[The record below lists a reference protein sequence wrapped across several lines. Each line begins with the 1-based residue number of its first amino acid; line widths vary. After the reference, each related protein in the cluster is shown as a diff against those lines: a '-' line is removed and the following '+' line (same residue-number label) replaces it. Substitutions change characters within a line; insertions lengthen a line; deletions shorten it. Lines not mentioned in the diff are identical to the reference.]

1 MCPVHPQNAA
11 ALESLRQ
18 KYYFP
23 ALERAYQTCR
33 DAHGLPAAADHI
45 TDAMRAS
52 QPAIE
57 QLIQQRVADGAIQD
71 ASQARKVVAGNA
83 FQTLALRVLIAMQE
97 SGMIPAEVIFAL
109 KPKRHPLITAFATI
123 RIGDETLKPDLDLLA
138 YTEASDVAAIYSLKT
153 SLRER
158 AGQTQRWKLLLDIA
172 TAPDCDSIKAKYKLN
187 YNGKRR
193 FVMGLITTNFYDEIM
208 APQQR
213 GLLRFF
219 DYVYLTKPGAHAL
232 PVSNFS
238 QVAAD
243 LSNLYAPAK

>member
-1 MCPVHPQNAA
+1 MPLIHPQNAA
-11 ALESLRQ
+11 ALDAARR

-23 ALERAYQTCR
+23 VLERAYQTCR

-45 TDAMRAS
+45 TVAMRDS
-52 QPAIE
+52 QQAIE
-57 QLIQQRVADGAIQD
+57 RLIQQRVTDGAITD
-71 ASQARKVVAGNA
+71 ASQARKSLAGNG
-83 FQTLALRVLIAMQE
+83 FQTLVLRFLIAMQE
-97 SGMIPAEVIFAL
+97 DGLIPAEVIFTL
-109 KPKRHPLITAFATI
+109 KPKRHPLIENFAAI
-123 RIGDETLKPDLDLLA
+123 HIGDETLKPDLDLLA

-172 TAPDCDSIKAKYKLN
+172 TAADCDSIKQKYGLN
-187 YNGKRR
+187 YASKRK
-193 FVMGLITTNFYDEIM
+193 FEMGLITTNFYDEIM

-219 DYVYLTKPGAHAL
+219 DYVYLTKPDAHAP

-238 QVAAD
+238 NIAAD
-243 LSNLYAPAK
+243 LSELYAPAK